1 MGPQGVYLARSYECV
16 SEIPT
21 FTFKRCSSP
30 VDMTSS
36 RWITKVCIS
45 QIIYF
50 HNLHMWE
57 WIDWIIQSS
66 QWVSGQKCQVAL
78 YQLSRF
84 IYPWFNRSV
93 KRKIDNIFHLH
104 SIEKKK
110 DWVQN
115 QSMRYANFFKS
126 VFLEFCY
133 DIQLIVVNFQAI
145 LVWLFLSNINI
156 AMEWSMVHRLSI
168 RLGNP
173 SVSIF
178 SINFVFC

>member
-1 MGPQGVYLARSYECV
+1 
-16 SEIPT
+16 
-21 FTFKRCSSP
+21 
-30 VDMTSS
+30 MTSS

-104 SIEKKK
+104 SIEKK
-110 DWVQN
+110 DWAQN
-115 QSMRYANFFKS
+115 RSMRYANFLKS
-126 VFLEFCY
+126 VFLEFCH
-133 DIQLIVVNFQAI
+133 DIRLIGIIFKAI
-145 LVWLFLSNINI
+145 LVWLFLSNSNI
-156 AMEWSMVHRLSI
+156 AMEWSMVHKLSI
-168 RLGNP
+168 SLGNP
-173 SVSIF
+173 SVNIF
-178 SINFVFC
+178 SSSSSIKIWPSTSKVSFL